1 MACTIITTPAVGA
14 ADWTNFIT
22 QVEKQ
27 RKGFMAVSLTNYD
40 TTAASNVASG
50 SVMELSGSFYTFS
63 DTAISLAAGTPSAAQ
78 AVYYTVI
85 PAAGGTTC
93 TVVMEGTAPTWVDG
107 KQGWYASAAS
117 LTRYIGTCDI
127 GTAGVYY
134 NKNLY
139 LGRYRE
145 RPMLIETKIKE
156 DVTTGLSANTVTDV
170 DVTGFSFTPTAV
182 LDCSIYAWK
191 SDQDEFDMNEDNV
204 VQTHSLFGGA
214 PTRASN
220 DFTGT
225 EFLYT
230 IIVKATPGANK
241 VTVRIA
247 NLTLI
252 MKYRITCTAA
262 RSG

>member
-1 MACTIITTPAVGA
+1 MAGTILGNVATGA
-14 ADWTNFIT
+14 ADWTSWISR
-22 QVEKQ
+22 VEKSS
-27 RKGFMAVSLTNYD
+27 KGYMAVSLTNYD
-40 TTAASNVASG
+40 TTDASSIASG
-50 SVMELSGSFYTFS
+50 SVMELAGSFYTFS
-63 DTAISLAAGTPSAAQ
+63 ETAISLAAGTPSASQ
-78 AVYYTVI
+78 AVYFTVV

-156 DVTTGLSANTVTDV
+156 DVTTGLSASTVTDV

-182 LDCSIYAWK
+182 MDVNITAWANTLTEGGAGY
-191 SDQDEFDMNEDNV
+191 DDEFYF
-204 VQTHSLFGGA
+204 HYLFGSPPRKSNEAGA
-214 PTRASN
+214 ADISA
-220 DFTGT
+220 
-225 EFLYT
+225 YIH
-230 IIVKATPGANK
+230 IIKATPGANK
-241 VTVRIA
+241 VTVRVA
-247 NLTLI
+247 NYI
-252 MKYRITCTAA
+252 NIKYYRITCTAA
-262 RSG
+262 RGG

>member
-1 MACTIITTPAVGA
+1 MACTIINTPSVGA
-14 ADWTNFIT
+14 SDWTNFIT

-27 RKGFMAVSLTNYD
+27 RKGYLAVSLTNYD
-40 TTAASNVASG
+40 TIDASNIASG

-78 AVYYTVI
+78 AVYFTVI

-134 NKNLY
+134 NKNIY

-145 RPMLIETKIKE
+145 RPMQIETKIKE
-156 DVTTGLSANTVTDV
+156 DATTGLSASTVTDV

-182 LDCSIYAWK
+182 MDVNITAW
-191 SDQDEFDMNEDNV
+191 SSALTEGGAGNDDEFYF
-204 VQTHSLFGGA
+204 HSLFGSPPRKSNEAGA
-214 PTRASN
+214 ADISA
-220 DFTGT
+220 
-225 EFLYT
+225 YIH
-230 IIVKATPGANK
+230 IIKATPGANK
-241 VTVRIA
+241 VTVRVA
-247 NLTLI
+247 NYI
-252 MKYRITCTAA
+252 NIKYYRITCTAA
-262 RSG
+262 RGG